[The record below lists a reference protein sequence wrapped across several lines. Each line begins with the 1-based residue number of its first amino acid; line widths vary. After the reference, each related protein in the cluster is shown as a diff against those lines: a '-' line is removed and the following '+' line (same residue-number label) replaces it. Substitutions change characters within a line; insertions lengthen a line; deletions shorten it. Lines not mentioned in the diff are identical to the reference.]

1 MKIPCNR
8 RLFFPL
14 ALVLAVSGFG
24 AACGVKGPLYLPE
37 ETESEKEKQKQKQKD
52 GDKTSQGE
60 PAPARSRNS

>member
-37 ETESEKEKQKQKQKD
+37 ETESEKEKEKQKLKD

-60 PAPARSRNS
+60 PPPARSRNS

>member
-37 ETESEKEKQKQKQKD
+37 ETESEKEKEKQKQKD

-60 PAPARSRNS
+60 PPPARSRNS

>member
-37 ETESEKEKQKQKQKD
+37 ETESEKEKQKQKD

>member
-37 ETESEKEKQKQKQKD
+37 ETESEKEKEKQKQKD

>member
-37 ETESEKEKQKQKQKD
+37 ETETESEKEKQKQKD

>member
-37 ETESEKEKQKQKQKD
+37 ETESESEKEKQKQKD

>member
-1 MKIPCNR
+1 LKIPCNR

-37 ETESEKEKQKQKQKD
+37 ETESESEKEKQKQKD

>member
-14 ALVLAVSGFG
+14 ALVLAVSVFG

-37 ETESEKEKQKQKQKD
+37 ETESEKEKQKQKD

>member
-1 MKIPCNR
+1 MKISCNR

-37 ETESEKEKQKQKQKD
+37 ETESEKEKQKQKD

-60 PAPARSRNS
+60 PASARSRNS

>member
-37 ETESEKEKQKQKQKD
+37 ETESEKEKEKQKD

-60 PAPARSRNS
+60 PAPAQSRNS

>member
-37 ETESEKEKQKQKQKD
+37 ETESEKEKQKQKD

-60 PAPARSRNS
+60 SAPARSRNS